1 MEKIKRNRLIRQ
13 VSLALLLTM
22 AILQVSTIVLME
34 TGFQGFDVG
43 ELHEFCGFTLFG
55 LIAIHIIVFRKSLKV
70 IFFPKTK

>member
-22 AILQVSTIVLME
+22 AIFQVSTVILLE
-34 TGFQGFDVG
+34 TGFRGFDVG

-55 LIAIHIIVFRKSLKV
+55 LIAIHIVVFRKSLKA

>member
-13 VSLALLLTM
+13 VSLALLLTV
-22 AILQVSTIVLME
+22 AILQISTIVLMAAE
-34 TGFQGFDVG
+34 FHGFDVG

-55 LIAIHIIVFRKSLKV
+55 LIAIHIIVFRKSLKA